1 VALPEIL
8 RTSFLVHDT
17 APGGVWAVD
26 EATLGFLWDR
36 VPDGGRTL
44 ETGSGMSTVLFALK
58 RTQHTCIVPSE
69 SEPAR
74 IVDHCRQ
81 AGVSSDGITF
91 VVEPSERALPR
102 LERRDLDLVLIDG
115 RHGFPAPMIDWF
127 YTAPMLRVGGLL
139 LLDDTQL
146 WPVRLVRD
154 VLGAE
159 PEWALEAQL
168 PRTAVF
174 RKVAEGSEAKE
185 WTAQRH
191 VLAETAA
198 LARSDRARQQH
209 DTAVDLL
216 RHGRFLAI
224 AGAVGRE
231 LVARVTARRQRT
243 PG

>member
-1 VALPEIL
+1 MALPEIL

-17 APGGVWAVD
+17 APGGVWAID

-36 VPDGGRTL
+36 VPEGGRTL
-44 ETGSGMSTVLFALK
+44 ETGSGMSTLLFALK
-58 RTQHTCIVPSE
+58 RTQHTCVVPCA

-74 IVDHCRQ
+74 IVAHCRR
-81 AGVSSDGITF
+81 AGIPSDGITF

-154 VLGAE
+154 VLRDE
-159 PEWALEAQL
+159 PEWAFEAQL

-174 RKVAEGSEAKE
+174 RKLADGSEAKE
-185 WTAQRH
+185 WTDQRH
-191 VLAETAA
+191 VTVATAA
-198 LARSDRARQQH
+198 LARRDRLRRQQ
-209 DTAVDLL
+209 DTALDLL
-216 RHGRFLAI
+216 RHGRLLAI

-231 LVARVTARRQRT
+231 FVQRMTGRRPPT